1 MNNVEKLKALVSEY
15 PITVD
20 ITYSKDV
27 DEFIMRYSM
36 NGVVQ
41 WIATIPEEVLVQ
53 IVGKPSE
60 TEMSLVKERVKF
72 YENPEA

>member
-1 MNNVEKLKALVSEY
+1 MNNIEKFKALVSEC

-20 ITYSKDV
+20 ITYSEDV
-27 DEFIMRYSM
+27 DEFLMRCSM

-41 WIATIPEEVLVQ
+41 WIATVPEEVIIQ
-53 IVGKPSE
+53 MVGEPSE
-60 TEMSLVKERVKF
+60 TEMSLVEERVKF